1 MINFLTPAAT
11 ASAADL
17 VSWICSR
24 QTSNG
29 VSEAPWKSI
38 AAAATKQ
45 LAVLYTYHDTFP
57 VTQQQLAKMG

>member
-1 MINFLTPAAT
+1 MINFLNPAAN

-17 VSWICSR
+17 VGRICSR

-38 AAAATKQ
+38 AATDTKQ
-45 LAVLYTYHDTFP
+45 LAVLYRYCE
-57 VTQQQLAKMG
+57 

>member
-1 MINFLTPAAT
+1 MINFLNPAAT

-17 VSWICSR
+17 LGRICSR

-38 AAAATKQ
+38 AATATKQ
-45 LAVLYTYHDTFP
+45 LVLDRHHDKFP
-57 VTQQQLAKMG
+57 VSQQQLADMS

>member
-1 MINFLTPAAT
+1 MINFLYPVAT

-17 VSWICSR
+17 VGWMCSR

-29 VSEAPWKSI
+29 VSEASWKSM

-45 LAVLYTYHDTFP
+45 FAVLFRYHDKFP
-57 VTQQQLAKMG
+57 VTQQQLVDMG